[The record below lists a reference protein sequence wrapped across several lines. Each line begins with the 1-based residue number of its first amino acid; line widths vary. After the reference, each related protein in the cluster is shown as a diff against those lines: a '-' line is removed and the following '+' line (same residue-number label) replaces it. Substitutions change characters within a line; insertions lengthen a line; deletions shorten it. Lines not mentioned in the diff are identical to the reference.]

1 MLISPEKT
9 TEDRRNKTVVYRTQ
23 AVAINR
29 IVIVSEGD
37 REECLGTI
45 INVATFVGRRLKYGM
60 VEIKFATK
68 EKSGLACSQD
78 FEKRKVNLLPLYK
91 YRRNLCLRIGSIIP
105 EIEMQWVEAA
115 LMPITEEN
123 PEMISV
129 SRTSSLN

>member
-1 MLISPEKT
+1 M
-9 TEDRRNKTVVYRTQ
+9 VYRTQ

-68 EKSGLACSQD
+68 EKAASHAPKILRSEKLTYCRYISTGETFA
-78 FEKRKVNLLPLYK
+78 FE
-91 YRRNLCLRIGSIIP
+91 
-105 EIEMQWVEAA
+105 
-115 LMPITEEN
+115 
-123 PEMISV
+123 
-129 SRTSSLN
+129 